1 MKNRKNLPKVTV
13 VTVSYNS
20 RDTIEQTIQSVI
32 GQDYKPVEY
41 IIIDG
46 GSRDGT
52 IQIIEKYSG
61 QISTFISEPDKGIY
75 DGMNKGIE
83 MASGEWIIFMNSNDT
98 FHNNAVISGF
108 ISRAGDADIVYGYC
122 TNASNGKDIKPKP
135 LHKFWKR
142 IPMNHQS
149 TFVKTGLHKTYKF
162 DLRYKVSA
170 VYDFFYHCYT
180 RNCKFTYIDE
190 PVAVYDLSGVSSH
203 SYWWLWDYFR
213 IAMKYAGNKKVRVIF
228 RLFYMTA
235 VMIYINV
242 FLKKK
247 RKRRIYSS

>member
-1 MKNRKNLPKVTV
+1 MEKRKSLPKVSV

-20 RDTIEQTIQSVI
+20 KATIEQTIRSVI
-32 GQDYKPVEY
+32 GQDYQLIEY

-46 GSRDGT
+46 NSNDGT
-52 IQIIEKYSG
+52 VQIIEQYSD
-61 QISTFISEPDKGIY
+61 QISTFIFEPDKGIY

-83 MASGEWIIFMNSNDT
+83 LACGEWIIFMNSNDT
-98 FHNNAVISGF
+98 FHDSSVVSKF

-122 TNASNGKDIKPKP
+122 TSASNGKAIKPKP

-149 TFVKTGLHKTYKF
+149 TFVRTALHKAYHF
-162 DLRYKVSA
+162 DLRYKVSS

-180 RNCKFTYIDE
+180 SNSKFAYIDE

-203 SYWWLWDYFR
+203 SFWWLWDYFR
-213 IAMKYAGNKKVRVIF
+213 IAMKYAGKKKARVVF
-228 RLFYMTA
+228 RLLYMTA
-235 VMIYINV
+235 VLIYINV

-247 RKRRIYSS
+247 RKRRIYNS